1 MDTQS
6 PVSSPQSTVPTRPGQ
21 FGIAF
26 SQQDGEKKEEG
37 GADGAGAGAGAGQ
50 NTSGGAFSIEKRE

>member
-6 PVSSPQSTVPTRPGQ
+6 PVSSLQSRPGQ

-26 SQQDGEKKEEG
+26 SQQDGGEEG
-37 GADGAGAGAGAGQ
+37 GKGPDGAGAGAGAGR

>member
-6 PVSSPQSTVPTRPGQ
+6 PVSSPQSLPGQ